1 MLEMYVD
8 NWIVQIAAAVFT
20 SFGFG
25 IIFKVKGKNLLHT
38 GIAGGISWFVYLLGK
53 KLNFT
58 VGLDYFL
65 AALLLSLYAEIVARK
80 IKTTVTAVMIPALI
94 PLAPGGGIYY
104 TMYNLIDKNYPMALE
119 KGITTFIMA
128 GAMAVGVFTA
138 AHIMRIMD
146 KYKKEKG
153 DF

>member
-8 NWIVQIAAAVFT
+8 NWLIQIVAAVIT

-38 GIAGGISWFVYLLGK
+38 SIAGGISWFVYLYGK
-53 KLNFT
+53 KMNLT

-65 AALLLSLYAEIVARK
+65 ATLLLSLYAEIVSRK
-80 IKTTVTAVMIPALI
+80 IKTTVTAILIPALI

-128 GAMAVGVFTA
+128 GAMAVGIFTA
-138 AHIMRIMD
+138 AHIMRIVD
-146 KYKKEKG
+146 KVNK
-153 DF
+153 

>member
-8 NWIVQIAAAVFT
+8 NWLIQIIAAVIT

-38 GIAGGISWFVYLLGK
+38 SIAGGISWFVYLYGK
-53 KLNFT
+53 KMNLT

-65 AALLLSLYAEIVARK
+65 ATLLLSLYAEIVSRK
-80 IKTTVTAVMIPALI
+80 IKTTVTAILIPALI

-119 KGITTFIMA
+119 KG
-128 GAMAVGVFTA
+128 
-138 AHIMRIMD
+138 
-146 KYKKEKG
+146 
-153 DF
+153 